1 MAPTSAVTKGFTG
14 NAEDLAE
21 FLLLRDTPLH
31 SAARGEALM
40 RWQAYNTVAVLT
52 PQAKAARNRGR
63 GRAPAPA
70 RKGDH
75 VYTPRHVD
83 LSGADLGQCTLG
95 RAKMRG
101 AVMNGVNL
109 EGSFFKSADFRD
121 SQMRGARLAH
131 TRWLGA
137 DLVRADLR
145 GADLRGASFEAA
157 RLDDA
162 LFDASTQAAGA
173 SFVGASLSGAQLSG
187 VDLSGCDLR
196 GTSLVRADLRG
207 ASLVGARVYGCAAWD
222 LVLDEDEA
230 VRARLHADLSIDPGG
245 GPLPSAPNLELAQFV
260 SLLLNNPKLRDVID
274 TVAQRGVLLLGRFTP
289 ERGEV
294 LDALRDALR
303 ERGLYPMLFDF
314 PPPGA
319 RDTRETVKVLA
330 GLSAFVI
337 ADVSDASSVPLE
349 LEALVTDYLIPFV
362 IVKQEDCNGFAM
374 LDTLYSRARDRLS
387 EPHAY
392 ADTQHLL
399 DNLDDLVCWAQART
413 AEFSQRKRAPVVFT
427 ALPRRRS

>member
-1 MAPTSAVTKGFTG
+1 MVATAAAGFTG

-40 RWQAYNTVAVLT
+40 RWQAYNTLAVLT
-52 PQAKAARNRGR
+52 PQAQAARKR
-63 GRAPAPA
+63 GRAPV

-75 VYTPRHVD
+75 VYTTRPID
-83 LSGADLGQCTLG
+83 LTGADLGLCVLG
-95 RAKMRG
+95 RAKVRG

-109 EGSFFKSADFRD
+109 EGSMFKAADFRG
-121 SQMRGARLAH
+121 SQLRGARLAR
-131 TRWLGA
+131 TLWLGA
-137 DLVRADLR
+137 DMVRTDLR
-145 GADLRGASFEAA
+145 GADIRGASFEAA
-157 RLDDA
+157 RLDGA
-162 LFDASTQAAGA
+162 LMDASTQATGA
-173 SFVGASLSGAQLSG
+173 SFVGASLSGAQLAG

-207 ASLVGARVYGCAAWD
+207 TSLVGARVYGCAAWD
-222 LVLDEDEA
+222 LVLDDDEA

-289 ERGEV
+289 ERKAV

-319 RDTRETVKVLA
+319 RDERETVKVLA

-337 ADVSDASSVPLE
+337 ADVSDARSVPLE
-349 LEALVTDYLIPFV
+349 LEALVSDYLIPFV
-362 IVKQEDCNGFAM
+362 IVKQKKRGGFAM
-374 LDTLYSRARDRLS
+374 LNTLYTRAGERLS
-387 EPHAY
+387 TPHQY
-392 ADTQHLL
+392 DDGPHLL
-399 DNLDDLVCWAQART
+399 DNLDDMVGWAQARA
-413 AEFSQRKRAPVVFT
+413 AEFAQRKRAPVSFMP
-427 ALPRRRS
+427 LPRRRP

>member
-1 MAPTSAVTKGFTG
+1 MATATPDSFTG
-14 NAEDLAE
+14 NAKDLAE

-31 SAARGEALM
+31 SVARGEALM
-40 RWQAYNTVAVLT
+40 RWQAYNTVAVVTRKAL
-52 PQAKAARNRGR
+52 AARQR
-63 GRAPAPA
+63 GRALV

-83 LSGADLGQCTLG
+83 LSGADLGLCTLG

-121 SQMRGARLAH
+121 SQLRGARLARTH
-131 TRWLGA
+131 WLGA

-145 GADLRGASFEAA
+145 GADIRGASFEAA
-157 RLDDA
+157 RLDGALMDA
-162 LFDASTQAAGA
+162 HTQAAGA
-173 SFVGASLSGAQLSG
+173 SFVGASLSGALLAS

-207 ASLVGARVYGCAAWD
+207 TSLVGARVYGCAAWD
-222 LVLDEDEA
+222 LVLDDDEA
-230 VRARLHADLSIDPGG
+230 QRGRLHADLSIDPGG
-245 GPLPSAPNLELAQFV
+245 APLPSAPNLELAQFV

-274 TVAQRGVLLLGRFTP
+274 TVSQRGVLLLGRFTP
-289 ERGEV
+289 ERKAV

-314 PPPGA
+314 PPPEA

-349 LEALVTDYLIPFV
+349 LETLVTDYLMPFV
-362 IVKQEDCNGFAM
+362 IVKQEDRGAFAM
-374 LDTLYSRARDRLS
+374 LDTLYHRAADRLS
-387 EPHAY
+387 PPHAY
-392 ADTQHLL
+392 IDRAHLL
-399 DNLDDLVCWAQART
+399 DNLDDMVRWAQAL
-413 AEFSQRKRAPVVFT
+413 AQDFAQRKRAPVDF
-427 ALPRRRS
+427 ARLPVRRR

>member
-1 MAPTSAVTKGFTG
+1 MAQAPVTTEGFSG
-14 NAEDLAE
+14 NADDLAE
-21 FLLLRDTPLH
+21 FLLLRDSPLH
-31 SAARGEALM
+31 SLARGEALM
-40 RWQAYNTVAVLT
+40 RWQTYNTLAVLT
-52 PQAKAARNRGR
+52 PRALAARKR
-63 GRAPAPA
+63 GRAAV

-83 LSGADLGQCTLG
+83 LSGADLGLCVLG

-121 SQMRGARLAH
+121 SQLRDARLAN

-145 GADLRGASFEAA
+145 GADIRGASFEAA
-157 RLDDA
+157 RLDGS
-162 LFDASTQAAGA
+162 LMDASTQAAGA
-173 SFVGASLSGAQLSG
+173 SFVGASLSGAQLAG

-207 ASLVGARVYGCAAWD
+207 ASLAGARVYGCAAWD
-222 LVLDEDEA
+222 LVLDDDEA
-230 VRARLHADLSIDPGG
+230 VRARLHADLSIDPAGA
-245 GPLPSAPNLELAQFV
+245 PLPSAPNLELAQFV

-274 TVAQRGVLLLGRFTP
+274 TVSQRGVLLLGRFTP
-289 ERGEV
+289 ERKAV

-314 PPPGA
+314 PPPGS

-337 ADVSDASSVPLE
+337 ADVTDASSVPLE
-349 LEALVTDYLIPFV
+349 LEALVKDYLMPFV
-362 IVKQEDCNGFAM
+362 IIKQEGGRDFGM
-374 LDTLYSRARDRLS
+374 LDTLYTSGGNRLS
-387 EPHAY
+387 STHVY
-392 ADTQHLL
+392 DDGLHLL
-399 DNLDDLVCWAQART
+399 DNLDDMIVWAQSLAT
-413 AEFSQRKRAPVVFT
+413 DFAQLKSQPVPYKP
-427 ALPRRRS
+427 LPRRRP

>member
-1 MAPTSAVTKGFTG
+1 MTAAGGAGFTG
-14 NAEDLAE
+14 NADDLAE
-21 FLLLRDTPLH
+21 FLLLRDTPPH

-52 PQAKAARNRGR
+52 PQARADRKRC
-63 GRAPAPA
+63 RAPV

-83 LSGADLGQCTLG
+83 LSGADLGLCVLG
-95 RAKMRG
+95 RCKMRG
-101 AVMNGVNL
+101 AVMNGVNM

-121 SQMRGARLAH
+121 SQLRGARLAR
-131 TRWLGA
+131 TLWLGA

-157 RLDDA
+157 RLDGA
-162 LFDASTQAAGA
+162 LFDARTQAAGA
-173 SFVGASLSGAQLSG
+173 SFLGASLSGAQLAG

-196 GTSLVRADLRG
+196 GTSLVGADLRG

-222 LVLDEDEA
+222 LVLDDDEA
-230 VRARLHADLSIDPGG
+230 VRARLHADLSIDPAGAS
-245 GPLPSAPNLELAQFV
+245 LPSAPNLELAQFV

-274 TVAQRGVLLLGRFTP
+274 TVSQRGVLLLGRFTP
-289 ERGEV
+289 ERKAV

-319 RDTRETVKVLA
+319 RDERETVKVLA

-349 LEALVTDYLIPFV
+349 LETLVTDYLIPFV
-362 IVKQEDCNGFAM
+362 IVKQKERGDFAM
-374 LDTLYSRARDRLS
+374 LNTLYTRAGERLS
-387 EPHAY
+387 NPNEYVDSP
-392 ADTQHLL
+392 HLL
-399 DNLDDLVCWAQART
+399 DNLDDLVHWAQARA
-413 AEFSQRKRAPVVFT
+413 AEFAQRKRATVSFT
-427 ALPRRRS
+427 PLPRRRP

>member
-1 MAPTSAVTKGFTG
+1 MERAPVTTAGFAG
-14 NAEDLAE
+14 NACDLAE
-21 FLLLRDTPLH
+21 FLRLRDTPPH

-52 PQAKAARNRGR
+52 QQAQAARKR
-63 GRAPAPA
+63 GRAPV

-83 LSGADLGQCTLG
+83 LSGADLGLCTLG

-121 SQMRGARLAH
+121 SQLRGAHLAR
-131 TRWLGA
+131 TQWLGA

-145 GADLRGASFEAA
+145 GADIRGASFEAA
-157 RLDDA
+157 RLDGALMDA
-162 LFDASTQAAGA
+162 NTQAAGA
-173 SFVGASLSGAQLSG
+173 SFVGASLSGALLAG

-207 ASLVGARVYGCAAWD
+207 TSLAGARVYGCAAWD
-222 LVLDEDEA
+222 LVLDDDEA
-230 VRARLHADLSIDPGG
+230 LRGRLHADLSIDPGG
-245 GPLPSAPNLELAQFV
+245 APLPSAPNLELAQFV

-274 TVAQRGVLLLGRFTP
+274 TVSQRGVLLLGRFTP
-289 ERGEV
+289 ERKAV
-294 LDALRDALR
+294 LDALRDRLR
-303 ERGLYPMLFDF
+303 ELGLYPMLFDF

-349 LEALVTDYLIPFV
+349 LEALVSDYLIPFV
-362 IVKQEDCNGFAM
+362 IVKQEERGDFAM
-374 LDTLYSRARDRLS
+374 LDTLYSRAGERLS
-387 EPHAY
+387 PRHGYFDSA
-392 ADTQHLL
+392 HLL
-399 DNLDDLVCWAQART
+399 DNLDDLVQWAQAR
-413 AEFSQRKRAPVVFT
+413 AVEFAQRKRAAVPHAV
-427 ALPRRRS
+427 LPRRRP